1 MLVLLLPGSEGEVWN
16 VGSGNRGGFDEV
28 KVCSQRILYGIIVDS
43 WDGVAITNYCCF
55 WQWSGEEDETS
66 TGTEE

>member
-1 MLVLLLPGSEGEVWN
+1 VNGQHSTKLINWMLVLLLPGSEGEVWN

-43 WDGVAITNYCCF
+43 
-55 WQWSGEEDETS
+55 
-66 TGTEE
+66 